1 MRALLLAGLVAG
13 CAAAPEIDS
22 VGEAVGEVDSGF
34 PSPWERALFMAANR
48 ARSDPA
54 TVKGPSST
62 VYPAQAPL
70 VFHKDL
76 GRSARFHATNLE
88 TGMAPLMHPSPC
100 TLKTDVGTS
109 GCDGNPSCA
118 CTTGATCNSCG
129 TCANGTDPFVR
140 IKYFYTPGGSGEVA
154 AAGYQDPWGVMDGWV
169 DEAAGSDGHRTIVDG
184 GGYGLVGFGHAG
196 GTTGACWST
205 FDVGD
210 FASAKPAPAKIASAA
225 PKPYGGAAGTY
236 RVYATWTDPAAGA
249 PKDLSVSVDGKCMSM
264 TKELG
269 DPKLNAT
276 YYADVPLTAGCHP
289 VFVVGHDAG
298 GAHVAYPTTT
308 AFTIA
313 VGGGTCAGEMP
324 QPASDCDA
332 GSGVDGGAGGTGG
345 SGGGGGGTGG
355 SGGGG
360 AGGTGG
366 SGGGGTGGS
375 GGGDGTGGNGGTGG
389 SGGGGAADNPGGTG
403 SSGGC
408 AMALTDTTR
417 GRGAIVAVLYVLVL
431 AGFVIRRR
439 TSRRD
444 R

>member
-13 CAAAPEIDS
+13 CVAAPDVGS
-22 VGEAVGEVDSGF
+22 VAQAVGEVDGGF

-48 ARSDPA
+48 ARSNPS
-54 TVKGPSST
+54 TVKGSMST
-62 VYPAQAPL
+62 IYPATAPL

-76 GRSARFHATNLE
+76 GRSSRFHATNLE
-88 TGMAPLMHPSPC
+88 TGKAPLMHPSPC

-129 TCANGTDPFVR
+129 TCADGTDPFVR

-169 DEAAGSDGHRTIVDG
+169 DEAAGADGHRMIVDG
-184 GGYGLVGFGHAG
+184 AGYGLVGFGHAG
-196 GTTGACWST
+196 GTSGACWST

-225 PKPYGGAAGTY
+225 PKPYGGAAGTF
-236 RVYATWTDPAAGA
+236 RVYATWTDPTSGA
-249 PKDLSVSVDGKCMSM
+249 PTDLERQRRRQMRGDA
-264 TKELG
+264 KELG

-298 GAHVAYPTTT
+298 GARVAYPTTT

-313 VGGGTCAGEMP
+313 VGSGTCADEMA

-332 GSGVDGGAGGTGG
+332 GSGGGDGGTGG
-345 SGGGGGGTGG
+345 SGGTGGG
-355 SGGGG
+355 SGG
-360 AGGTGG
+360 AAAAAAAEPAAAATTAAAARPAARAAAAPAARAAAARPTIHGGTH
-366 SGGGGTGGS
+366 GGG
-375 GGGDGTGGNGGTGG
+375 
-389 SGGGGAADNPGGTG
+389 
-403 SSGGC
+403 SGGC
-408 AMALTDTTR
+408 AMALTETTR
-417 GRGAIVAVLYVLVL
+417 GRGLIVAVLYVLAL
-431 AGFVIRRR
+431 GGFVIRRR
-439 TSRRD
+439 MSRRD

>member
-13 CAAAPEIDS
+13 CAAAPDVGS
-22 VGEAVGEVDSGF
+22 VAEAVGEVDGGF

-48 ARSDPA
+48 ARSDPS
-54 TVKGPSST
+54 TVKGSMST
-62 VYPAQAPL
+62 IYPATAPL

-76 GRSARFHATNLE
+76 ARSSRFHATNLE
-88 TGMAPLMHPSPC
+88 TGKAPLMHPSPC

-129 TCANGTDPFVR
+129 TCADGTDPFVR

-169 DEAAGSDGHRTIVDG
+169 DEAAGQDGHRMIVDG
-184 GGYGLVGFGHAG
+184 ASYGLAGFGHAG
-196 GTTGACWST
+196 GTAGACWST

-210 FASAKPAPAKIASAA
+210 FASAKPTPAKIASAA
-225 PKPYGGAAGTY
+225 PKPVGGNAGTF
-236 RVYATWTDPAAGA
+236 RVYATWNDPAGGA
-249 PKDLSVSVDGKCMSM
+249 PKDLSASVDGKCVAM
-264 TKELG
+264 TRELG
-269 DPKLNAT
+269 NDKLNAT

-289 VFVVGHDAG
+289 VFIVGHDAG
-298 GAHVAYPTTT
+298 GMRWAYPTTT

-313 VGGGTCAGEMP
+313 VGGGTCAVEMA

-332 GSGVDGGAGGTGG
+332 GNPNGGPDGGAGGSGGAGGGGDGG
-345 SGGGGGGTGG
+345 SGGA
-355 SGGGG
+355 GGGG
-360 AGGTGG
+360 AGGA
-366 SGGGGTGGS
+366 GGGGDNGGAGGLGGGGS
-375 GGGDGTGGNGGTGG
+375 
-389 SGGGGAADNPGGTG
+389 GGGAADNPGGTHG
-403 SSGGC
+403 AGGC
-408 AMALTDTTR
+408 AMTLTATTR
-417 GRGAIVAVLYVLVL
+417 GRTVIVAALYLLVL

-439 TSRRD
+439 ATRRD

>member
-1 MRALLLAGLVAG
+1 MRATLLLLLVAG
-13 CAAAPEIDS
+13 CGVAPQIGA
-22 VGEAVGEVDSGF
+22 VAEAVGEVDNGY
-34 PSPWERALFMAANR
+34 PSPWERALFMSANR
-48 ARSDPA
+48 ARSDPS
-54 TVKGPSST
+54 TVKGSAST
-62 VYPAQAPL
+62 IYPAQAPL
-70 VFHKDL
+70 VMHKDL
-76 GRSARFHATNLE
+76 ARSARFHATTLE
-88 TGMAPLMHPSPC
+88 TGKAPLMHESPC

-109 GCDGNPSCA
+109 GCDGSPSCA
-118 CTTGATCNSCG
+118 CTTGATCNNCT
-129 TCANGTDPFVR
+129 TCAAGTPPFTR
-140 IKYFYTPGGSGEVA
+140 IGYFYTPGGSGEVA

-169 DEAAGSDGHRTIVDG
+169 DEAAGQDGHRMIVDG
-184 GGYGLVGFGHAG
+184 AGYGLVGFGHAE
-196 GTTGACWST
+196 GTSGACWST

-225 PKPYGGAAGTY
+225 PKPFGGNAGTF
-236 RVYATWTDPAAGA
+236 RVYATWTDPASGA
-249 PKDLSVSVDGKCMSM
+249 PKDLSVSVDGKCATM

-298 GAHVAYPTTT
+298 GARVAYPTTT

-313 VGGGTCAGEMP
+313 VGGGTCAVEMA

-332 GSGVDGGAGGTGG
+332 GNPNGGPDGGMGGTGG
-345 SGGGGGGTGG
+345 SGGGGSGG

-360 AGGTGG
+360 GSGGNGG
-366 SGGGGTGGS
+366 SGG

-389 SGGGGAADNPGGTG
+389 SGGGGSADNPGGTHG

-408 AMALTDTTR
+408 AIALTTTTR
-417 GRGAIVAVLYVLVL
+417 GRGMIVAVLYVLL
-431 AGFVIRRR
+431 LGGIVIRRR

>member
-1 MRALLLAGLVAG
+1 MRALLLVGLVAG
-13 CAAAPEIDS
+13 CTATPD
-22 VGEAVGEVDSGF
+22 VGAIAEAVGEVDSGY
-34 PSPWERALFMAANR
+34 PSPFERAMFMAANR
-48 ARSDPA
+48 ARSDPS
-54 TVKGPSST
+54 TVKGSGST

-76 GRSARFHATNLE
+76 GRSSRFHAVNLE
-88 TGMAPLMHPSPC
+88 TGKAPLMHPSPC

-129 TCANGTDPFVR
+129 TCADGTDPFVR

-169 DEAAGSDGHRTIVDG
+169 DEAAGQDGHRMIVDG
-184 GGYGLVGFGHAG
+184 GGYGLVGFGHSS
-196 GTTGACWST
+196 GTSGACWST

-210 FASAKPAPAKIASAA
+210 FASAKPTPAKIASAA
-225 PKPYGGAAGTY
+225 PKPYAGNAGTF
-236 RVYATWTDPAAGA
+236 RVYATWNDPAGGA
-249 PKDLSVSVDGKCMSM
+249 PKDLSVSIDGKCSTM
-264 TKELG
+264 TQEIG

-298 GAHVAYPTTT
+298 GARWAYPTTT

-313 VGGGTCAGEMP
+313 VGGGTCADEMA

-332 GSGVDGGAGGTGG
+332 GNPNGGPD
-345 SGGGGGGTGG
+345 
-355 SGGGG
+355 GG

-375 GGGDGTGGNGGTGG
+375 GGGDGTGGTGGAGGGGTGTGGNGGTGG
-389 SGGGGAADNPGGTG
+389 SGGGAADNPGGTHG
-403 SSGGC
+403 GMGGC
-408 AMALTDTTR
+408 GIALTETMR
-417 GRGAIVAVLYVLVL
+417 GRETLVAIVYALVL
-431 AGFVIRRR
+431 AGLLIRRMW
-439 TSRRD
+439 RRD

>member
-1 MRALLLAGLVAG
+1 MRSALLCLLVAG
-13 CAAAPEIDS
+13 CGGAPEIS
-22 VGEAVGEVDSGF
+22 AVAEAVGEVDSGY

-48 ARSDPA
+48 ARSDPS
-54 TVKGPSST
+54 TVKGTSST
-62 VYPAQAPL
+62 IYPAQAPL

-76 GRSARFHATNLE
+76 GRSSRFHATNLE

-109 GCDGNPSCA
+109 GCDGSPSCA

-140 IKYFYTPGGSGEVA
+140 IGYFYAPGGTGEVA
-154 AAGYQDPWGVMDGWV
+154 AAGYQDAWGVMDGWV
-169 DEAAGSDGHRTIVDG
+169 DEAAGADGHRMIIDG
-184 GGYGLVGFGHAG
+184 GSYGTAGFGHAG
-196 GTTGACWST
+196 GTSGACWST

-210 FASAKPAPAKIASAA
+210 FASAKPAPAKVASAA
-225 PKPYGGAAGTY
+225 PKPIGGNAGTF
-236 RVYATWTDPAAGA
+236 RVYATWTDPASGA
-249 PKDLSVSVDGKCMSM
+249 PKDLSVSVDGKCSPL

-298 GAHVAYPTTT
+298 GARVAYPTTT

-313 VGGGTCAGEMP
+313 VGSGTCAVEMP
-324 QPASDCDA
+324 QPTSDCDA
-332 GSGVDGGAGGTGG
+332 GSGVDGGAAGGGGGG
-345 SGGGGGGTGG
+345 SGGGGGDGT
-355 SGGGG
+355 
-360 AGGTGG
+360 
-366 SGGGGTGGS
+366 GGGGTGGS
-375 GGGDGTGGNGGTGG
+375 AGGGGDGSGGTGSGGTGG
-389 SGGGGAADNPGGTG
+389 SGGGAADNPGGNTHA
-403 SSGGC
+403 SMGC

-417 GRGAIVAVLYVLVL
+417 GRGLIVALLYVVVL
-431 AGFVIRRR
+431 ASFVIRRR

>member
-1 MRALLLAGLVAG
+1 MRALLLVGLVAG
-13 CAAAPEIDS
+13 CTAVPEVAAVS
-22 VGEAVGEVDSGF
+22 EAVGEVDSGY
-34 PSPWERALFMAANR
+34 PTPWERALFMAANR
-48 ARSDPA
+48 ARSDPS
-54 TVKGPSST
+54 TVKGSGST
-62 VYPAQAPL
+62 IYPAQAPL

-76 GRSARFHATNLE
+76 GRSARFHAVNLE
-88 TGMAPLMHPSPC
+88 TGKAPLMHPSPC

-129 TCANGTDPFVR
+129 TCADGTDPFVR
-140 IKYFYTPGGSGEVA
+140 IKYFYTAGGSGEVA

-169 DEAAGSDGHRTIVDG
+169 DEAAGQDGHRMIVDG
-184 GGYGLVGFGHAG
+184 ASYGLVGFGHSS
-196 GTTGACWST
+196 GTTGACWPT

-210 FASAKPAPAKIASAA
+210 FASAKPTPAKIASAA
-225 PKPYGGAAGTY
+225 PKPYAGNAGTF
-236 RVYATWTDPAAGA
+236 RVYATWTDPAGGA
-249 PKDLSVSVDGKCMSM
+249 PKDLSVSVDGKCATM

-276 YYADVPLTAGCHP
+276 YYADVPLVAGCHP

-298 GAHVAYPTTT
+298 GARWAYPTTT

-313 VGGGTCAGEMP
+313 VGSGTCAVEMA

-332 GSGVDGGAGGTGG
+332 GNPGGGDGGAGSGGAGGGGSGG
-345 SGGGGGGTGG
+345 SGGGGSGGGGSGGTGG
-355 SGGGG
+355 
-360 AGGTGG
+360 
-366 SGGGGTGGS
+366 GGS

-389 SGGGGAADNPGGTG
+389 AGGGAADNPNGGTHG
-403 SSGGC
+403 GAGGC
-408 AMALTDTTR
+408 SMALTATTR
-417 GRGAIVAVLYVLVL
+417 GRGLIVAVVYALVL

>member
-1 MRALLLAGLVAG
+1 MRAALLVALLAGCG
-13 CAAAPEIDS
+13 AAPEI
-22 VGEAVGEVDSGF
+22 GATNAAVGEVDSGY

-48 ARSDPA
+48 ARSDPS
-54 TVKGPSST
+54 TVKGSAST
-62 VYPAQAPL
+62 IYPAQAPL

-76 GRSARFHATNLE
+76 ARSSRFHATNLE

-140 IKYFYTPGGSGEVA
+140 IQYFYTPGGSGEVA

-169 DEAAGSDGHRTIVDG
+169 DEAAGQDGHRMIVDG
-184 GGYGLVGFGHAG
+184 GSYGLVGFGHAEG
-196 GTTGACWST
+196 QSGACWPT

-225 PKPYGGAAGTY
+225 PKPIGGSAGTF
-236 RVYATWTDPAAGA
+236 RIYATWTDPASGA
-249 PKDLSVSVDGKCMSM
+249 PMDLSASVDGKCTTL

-298 GAHVAYPTTT
+298 GARVAYPTTT

-313 VGGGTCAGEMP
+313 VGGGSCAVEMA

-345 SGGGGGGTGG
+345 A
-355 SGGGG
+355 GGGG

-366 SGGGGTGGS
+366 AGGGGGGTGT
-375 GGGDGTGGNGGTGG
+375 GGGGGTGG
-389 SGGGGAADNPGGTG
+389 SGGGGAADNPGGTQG
-403 SSGGC
+403 APSGGC
-408 AMALTDTTR
+408 AMALASPTR
-417 GRGAIVAVLYVLVL
+417 GRDLGVAALYVLGL
-431 AGFVIRRR
+431 AGFVTRRR
-439 TSRRD
+439 MSRRG